1 MMWMY
6 IRHGARNPG
15 DDEILDMTRFL
26 PKLRDRI
33 IAAADAGRGHLTFRE
48 ISDLANWSLDMDL
61 SEDKLLTESGKL
73 EGLEM
78 GKRWRQRLPNF
89 LGDENNVET
98 RASYKSRTIETEHS
112 FLVGLEGLPYN
123 TYVDNSKS
131 IYYKNVFG
139 CDRYEQE
146 VLENDDVTKAEAIKL
161 TQSKVWADMI
171 EGVSQRIGVQVT
183 PFEARLAHKMCKY
196 QLSWEP
202 ERYTDASYTTAEF
215 PPWCNI
221 FSKEDVA
228 LWEFENDLE
237 AHYQSGPAFD
247 ITTYATHKLFTEI
260 YDLIDVHSFGG
271 QTPNASAVFTF
282 GHSGGLKPIINAL
295 EIFRDDWNLTAEDW
309 GTERQEHKWKISD
322 IATFAS
328 NIGLIYYSC
337 SGGTEPKVMLTHNEH
352 IITEQPACGET
363 LCSVE
368 EFKYYYQHIVDF
380 DWDSECPIPEI
391 TTDSVD
397 NNNDVIGVS
406 INENLSHPSC
416 GIIPTTFGP
425 TILNGSP
432 AVTYPWMVFLFL
444 LSPFYD
450 DQNEDDSFCGGSL
463 ISETQILTAA
473 HCVVGKTIDDIGVIF
488 GDKKVDEELSKLK
501 FHNVSKIEIN
511 PFYNQ
516 NVRAREAIKKNSDI
530 AVLTLET
537 AVPLTSSVRPICL
550 PSLSDIS
557 NSYEG
562 QIATVAGYGLTEDG
576 KTSVD
581 QLLEVDVPIISN
593 TMCKRFYRWLKSF
606 HLCTHKPGSNTGH
619 CNGDSG
625 GALFIKERGRFVQIG
640 VASFA
645 SQPNCTNTNS
655 PRGFSRIGLGVLQW
669 IESLK
674 IQPF

>member
-1 MMWMY
+1 M
-6 IRHGARNPG
+6 G
-15 DDEILDMTRFL
+15 
-26 PKLRDRI
+26 
-33 IAAADAGRGHLTFRE
+33 
-48 ISDLANWSLDMDL
+48 
-61 SEDKLLTESGKL
+61 ESGKL
-73 EGLEM
+73 EALEM
-78 GKRWRQRLPNF
+78 GKRWRQRMPNF
-89 LGDENNVET
+89 LGDQNNVES
-98 RASYKSRTIETEHS
+98 RSSYKSRTIETGNS
-112 FLVGLEGLPYN
+112 FLEGLELRQN

-131 IYYKNVFG
+131 IYYKNEFG

-146 VLENDDVTKAEAIKL
+146 VYDNDNVTEAEAIKF
-161 TQSKVWADMI
+161 TQSQSWTNMI
-171 EGVSQRIGVQVT
+171 EGISLRTGIQVT
-183 PFEARLAHKMCKY
+183 PAEARLAHKMCKY
-196 QLSWEP
+196 QLAAEP
-202 ERYTDASYTTAEF
+202 ERYTYASHSTADF

-221 FSKEDVA
+221 FSKEHMA
-228 LWEFENDLE
+228 LWEFENDLK

-247 ITTYATHKLFTEI
+247 ITTFATHKVFAEI
-260 YDLIDVHSFGG
+260 YDLIGAHSFGG
-271 QTPNASAVFTF
+271 QLPKASAVFTF
-282 GHSGGLKPIINAL
+282 GQSEGLLPIINAF
-295 EIFRDDWNLTAEDW
+295 EIFRDNWNLTAEDW
-309 GTERQEHKWKISD
+309 GTERQEHKWKISN

-337 SGGTEPKVMLTHNEH
+337 SGGSEQKVMLIHNEN

-380 DWDSECPIPEI
+380 DWDSQCPIPEI
-391 TTDSVD
+391 TTEFVDS
-397 NNNDVIGVS
+397 NNENTKVS
-406 INENLSHPSC
+406 GSNHENLSHPSC
-416 GIIPTTFGP
+416 GIIPTTISP

-444 LSPFYD
+444 LTPFSD
-450 DQNEDDSFCGGSL
+450 DPNEDDSFCGGSL

-473 HCVVGKTIDDIGVIF
+473 HCVVGKTIDEIGVIF
-488 GDKKVDEELSKLK
+488 GDTEVDEELLKRK

-530 AVLTLET
+530 AMLTLET
-537 AVPLTSSVRPICL
+537 AVPFTSSVRPICL

-562 QIATVAGYGLTEDG
+562 QIATVAGYGLTEEG

-593 TMCKRFYRWLKSF
+593 TMCKRFYGWLKSF

-619 CNGDSG
+619 CHGDSG

-645 SQPNCTNTNS
+645 SQPSCTNS
-655 PRGFSRIGLGVLQW
+655 PRGFSRIGLGVLRW